1 VFARHFNPATSPSK
15 EVSVPVGK
23 VKWYDTEKGFGLLTK
38 DEDGGEV
45 FVRSS
50 ALPSDVTTLR
60 KGQKVE
66 FGVIAGR
73 KGDQALSVRVIDA
86 PASVVKARRKKPE
99 EMVVIVEDLIKL
111 LDSLQNSYRRERQP
125 EAKSAEKMA
134 AVMRAVADELD
145 MSKN

>member
-1 VFARHFNPATSPSK
+1 M
-15 EVSVPVGK
+15 PVGK

-86 PASVVKARRKKPE
+86 PASLVKARRKKPE
-99 EMVVIVEDLIKL
+99 EMVVIVEDLIKAPRLAAEL
-111 LDSLQNSYRRERQP
+111 LPS
-125 EAKSAEKMA
+125 
-134 AVMRAVADELD
+134 RAPA
-145 MSKN
+145 